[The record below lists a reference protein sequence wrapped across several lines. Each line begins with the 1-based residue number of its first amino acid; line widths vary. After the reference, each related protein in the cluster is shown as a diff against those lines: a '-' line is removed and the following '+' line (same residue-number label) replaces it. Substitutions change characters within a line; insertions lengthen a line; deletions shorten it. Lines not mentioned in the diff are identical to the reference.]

1 LARIGAVIHL
11 KEQKMKLREI
21 FGASALALLAG
32 IAYAQSASTG
42 GASMNSSGTAQALP
56 AVTMPATTSN
66 DPLVQKRMEDKA
78 AKKEYKATKKAAK
91 RELKQEKKQ
100 SKAELQQQLQAE
112 PKPPGAVGQP
122 GVYGQPPLGT
132 PPGK

>member
-1 LARIGAVIHL
+1 
-11 KEQKMKLREI
+11 MKLREI
-21 FGASALALLAG
+21 IGASALALLAG
-32 IAYAQSASTG
+32 TAYAQSA
-42 GASMNSSGTAQALP
+42 GTTQSAAP
-56 AVTMPATTSN
+56 AAATMPATTSN

-78 AKKEYKATKKAAK
+78 AKKEYKAQKKAAK
-91 RELKQEKKQ
+91 RELKQEKKE